1 MMISLILRFTAFH
14 ICSATSQ
21 PNIVVIVA
29 DDLGYNDVSWHNQ
42 DILSPNLARQAE
54 IWSDNQQPSLL
65 RLAKEGLVLEQAYV
79 QPICT
84 PTRCT
89 TFKSFQQTL
98 KVGFDERSVSDSH
111 RAAAQRPLARGAPRI
126 AHINH
131 PSAKAIQSWS
141 VVTYLDPYFL
151 NSPGKAIS
159 SWFVVPGCSKRKGM
173 QLTWWG
179 SGILVSAAKRC
190 CPPVGWAQHAQVKC
204 SQCQWAKPL
213 IAHYTN
219 GSTVK
224 IFNYSSLR
232 GFDTFYGYYT
242 GSEHYFNHTR
252 WQYHPINS
260 RWASIGN
267 FGIGTS
273 IHHHHLTLGC
283 HPHYLPSWATTY
295 ETRWTSAR
303 KFFFNFC
310 AWSGFGGL
318 GSQRQIL
325 CSPFCRE
332 SGGFDQAKED
342 ILGMMMCASSL
353 LPSDDQA
360 TGEQCSATLPIPGF
374 PECAQP
380 TTGQH
385 SCQKMP

>member
-42 DILSPNLARQAE
+42 DILSPNLARQAA
-54 IWSDNQQPSLL
+54 IWSESSTWL

-89 TFKSFQQTL
+89 TFKSKETF

-111 RAAAQRPLARGAPRI
+111 RASAQRPLARGAPRI

-219 GSTVK
+219 
-224 IFNYSSLR
+224 SLITN
-232 GFDTFYGYYT
+232 GFF
-242 GSEHYFNHTR
+242 
-252 WQYHPINS
+252 
-260 RWASIGN
+260 
-267 FGIGTS
+267 
-273 IHHHHLTLGC
+273 
-283 HPHYLPSWATTY
+283 
-295 ETRWTSAR
+295 
-303 KFFFNFC
+303 
-310 AWSGFGGL
+310 
-318 GSQRQIL
+318 
-325 CSPFCRE
+325 
-332 SGGFDQAKED
+332 
-342 ILGMMMCASSL
+342 
-353 LPSDDQA
+353 
-360 TGEQCSATLPIPGF
+360 
-374 PECAQP
+374 
-380 TTGQH
+380 H
-385 SCQKMP
+385 S